1 MSSVNYQFLMDVW
14 RFDAFLCPSS
24 DATQRMYLY
33 PSCYGKVHI
42 SLWPETDFWCF
53 IGGSAVRRSYPETKQ
68 NTCAAVQQQQA
79 FPSICPISLTFIGGD
94 AHVDSCILMST
105 AFGWRVSS
113 RVASWGEG
121 PQSGVNSELFS
132 GSADAALSGQDNT
145 FSVVCPLSYSMCVKP
160 KTTVS
165 WRTQGNGYRCN
176 VAEDFPLLC
185 IGVYHSCAVMCPLS
199 RL

>member
-1 MSSVNYQFLMDVW
+1 MLFSVRPVTQHSGCIYTLHVMAKYIFLFDPRQISDVLS
-14 RFDAFLCPSS
+14 R
-24 DATQRMYLY
+24 
-33 PSCYGKVHI
+33 
-42 SLWPETDFWCF
+42 
-53 IGGSAVRRSYPETKQ
+53 GSAVRRSYPETKQ

-176 VAEDFPLLC
+176 VAEDFPPLC